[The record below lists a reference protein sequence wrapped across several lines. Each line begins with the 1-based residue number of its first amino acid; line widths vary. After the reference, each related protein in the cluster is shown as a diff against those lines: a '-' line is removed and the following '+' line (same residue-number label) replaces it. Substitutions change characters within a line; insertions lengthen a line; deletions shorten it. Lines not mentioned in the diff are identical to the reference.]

1 MKWSLLF
8 SLSFR
13 NTFRNKKRNFISS
26 IAIVAGVFA
35 LIFGEGVVDGIDE
48 SVIRGQETVLGGHV
62 LLRPMDYPTD
72 GRNYP
77 LKKTIA
83 PDEELHSFLQS
94 DEIAAWTTRLYFRT
108 RLIKGADSLRIKTI
122 GYDQK
127 KEASVFA
134 QSDWYIQGHW
144 PNKPKQIAIG
154 HSFASLMALNIG
166 DRVILEARSRP
177 GAINALDYTITGIVN
192 AQNGG
197 VDAFTAWMPL
207 TEVDTFIQAEG
218 ARSHIALRL
227 TKGRAMAKEIAQSFQ
242 HNDWTATTAISEVSD
257 LMEINKFRRKAF
269 SFISLILMA
278 IAATGIANTIIMAAY
293 ERVAEIGTL
302 RAMGMQQ
309 REVLFLF
316 IIEGAFLGIFAGLIG
331 STISS
336 VLNYYLSIQGIDI
349 SQQAEAIGEMAIPTS
364 MYTQFSFTQ
373 VLYAVAFGVLIS
385 LLASIWPATHA
396 VQINPADAVRGD

>member
-8 SLSFR
+8 SLAFR
-13 NTFRNKKRNFISS
+13 NIFRNKKRNFISS
-26 IAIVAGVFA
+26 VAIIAGVFA
-35 LIFGEGVVDGIDE
+35 LIFGEGLVDGIDE

-62 LLRPMDYPTD
+62 LLRPTDYPTD

-77 LKKTIA
+77 LKKTII
-83 PDEELHSFLQS
+83 PDEELLNFLRS
-94 DEIAAWTTRLYFRT
+94 DEVAAWTTRLYFRT
-108 RLIKGADSLRIKTI
+108 RLIKGSDSLRIKTI
-122 GYDQK
+122 GYDRK
-127 KEASVFA
+127 KEASVFT
-134 QSDWYIQGHW
+134 QKDWQIQGQW
-144 PNKPKQIAIG
+144 PEKSQQIAIG
-154 HSFASLMALNIG
+154 HSFASLMELNIG
-166 DRVILEARSRP
+166 DQVILEARSRP

-192 AQNGG
+192 AHNGG

-207 TEVDTFIQAEG
+207 TEVDTFIQTEG

-227 TKGRAMAKEIAQSFQ
+227 ANGRAMAEEVAQSLQ
-242 HNDWTATTAISEVSD
+242 HNDWTAATAISEVAD

-309 REVLFLF
+309 REILFLF
-316 IIEGAFLGIFAGLIG
+316 IIEGAFLGIFAGLVG
-331 STISS
+331 SILSS
-336 VLNYYLSIQGIDI
+336 LLNYYLSIYGIDI

-364 MYTQFSFTQ
+364 MYTQFSVAQ
-373 VLYAVAFGVLIS
+373 ILYAMSFGVLVS